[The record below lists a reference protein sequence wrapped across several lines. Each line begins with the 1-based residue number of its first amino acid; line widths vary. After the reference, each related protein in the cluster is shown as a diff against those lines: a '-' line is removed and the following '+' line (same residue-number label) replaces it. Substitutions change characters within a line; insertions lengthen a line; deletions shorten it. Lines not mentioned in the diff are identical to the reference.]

1 MLIFDGIPFATTT
14 LALGSPSAPK
24 TSRSVNTKDI
34 WKELQEV
41 TEGSIPLETKDK
53 APRHLFQ
60 PTSFLNPGYGVLF
73 EHIGQ
78 LHQSVYKHY
87 LIVALKI
94 PTLHHMPHEPE
105 QWYKGCTEGLSL
117 ITKSYEGTFQNVF
130 LDDFCARDRYEKLY
144 IDITKTLHSDIPAL
158 LPNQEVPYAD
168 WQFFNTTQPFYPRTS
183 TTLNILIK
191 KATDPE
197 EMFQILTQSQTHFLC

>member
-1 MLIFDGIPFATTT
+1 MWFYTCYFLYIYLLIFDGIPFATTT

-53 APRHLFQ
+53 VPRHLFQ

-78 LHQSVYKHY
+78 LHQC
-87 LIVALKI
+87 LQ
-94 PTLHHMPHEPE
+94 TLLNC
-105 QWYKGCTEGLSL
+105 CTE
-117 ITKSYEGTFQNVF
+117 N
-130 LDDFCARDRYEKLY
+130 
-144 IDITKTLHSDIPAL
+144 
-158 LPNQEVPYAD
+158 PYPSPHA
-168 WQFFNTTQPFYPRTS
+168 P
-183 TTLNILIK
+183 
-191 KATDPE
+191 
-197 EMFQILTQSQTHFLC
+197 

>member
-1 MLIFDGIPFATTT
+1 MWFYTYYFLHIYLLIFDGIPFATTT

-87 LIVALKI
+87 LIVALK
-94 PTLHHMPHEPE
+94 
-105 QWYKGCTEGLSL
+105 SL
-117 ITKSYEGTFQNVF
+117 PFITCPMNLNNGTKDVQK
-130 LDDFCARDRYEKLY
+130 DF
-144 IDITKTLHSDIPAL
+144 H
-158 LPNQEVPYAD
+158 
-168 WQFFNTTQPFYPRTS
+168 
-183 TTLNILIK
+183 
-191 KATDPE
+191 
-197 EMFQILTQSQTHFLC
+197 